1 MGVKGLWTLLEPA
14 ARPVRLEALTNKRL
28 AIDASIWMYQ
38 LLKAM
43 KDDEG
48 NPLEDA
54 HILGFYRRICKLL
67 YYGIRP
73 VFVFDGAAPE
83 LKRLTIAE
91 RQSMRDTKTRDAKRA
106 AHQLLQTQLKL
117 HILSDAEPGSVP
129 VDEAGP
135 DDNDSS
141 SSPAKKRKRDEY
153 ELPPLHKSALATRVE
168 NESDLRMAHP
178 DDLQNLI
185 RLAARQS
192 EAIGD
197 DIEVDTES
205 DAFKALSPE
214 DQHDIIVALKVRSR
228 QTSHDRLQHML
239 QSSETALD
247 FSKQQID
254 LLVKRNSLTQQWLQ
268 VVGHSTSDST
278 TSPARVSA
286 GRVAAER
293 NREYMLVKSDEASG
307 GWTLRLGGSGDG
319 AAVAAATKPE
329 SAIVIAS
336 SSDVEDSDSSE
347 FEDVPPIA
355 AESPLPP
362 PQLPLNP
369 LTTVTNDSI
378 GQANGERGSSAFNP
392 NEESFVKVAHAATNG
407 HIAHAAE
414 LPDAMSVAATDDEE
428 YAEYVSSSSE
438 NGYADSDLDPELHE
452 LYDAYD
458 DQERAMALH
467 EQQQHEMQQQRER
480 EEQAILR
487 MPESEFLESWMQL
500 VTKPMLN
507 LDPGLYNSMRQWMLG
522 EPTAVLERVAWHV
535 NRQLEKQPDISLD
548 EPTDEWL
555 ARTPRI
561 IAEELYFAR
570 ARLARLSLVSN
581 YLTYVLRWRQC
592 HRPMPLEWS
601 AHRQQN
607 LQPRQRQE
615 EPAPVSANE
624 PPSASDTVYTL
635 GSEPVNAIRDL
646 ALSSSTVKSDM
657 QSLIEKISNDSEEV
671 RVVSET
677 MTPVGEDNV
686 VTPAEQELKLAHRDA
701 IFERSRILAAQGEHQ
716 PKPKENGAVQVV
728 KHIDSSDNFDMS
740 EVDIIDVDESSEVSV
755 ADKPKEESVSDSEE
769 DDDDAGADLDTTKRQ
784 QSELLRNEQDEYALF
799 VNKLRSST
807 DNPNGAAPNGP
818 SYAAVRSE
826 LESELQVLR
835 SRVRDTRRDASGVDS
850 SMVEDVRMLLSLF
863 GIPYLTA
870 PMEAEAQCATLVATQ
885 LVDGMV
891 TDDSDAFLFASASE
905 VTQVYRNFFQKDKFV
920 EMYSSSA
927 IFQDSNLAQ
936 RDFVFL
942 AYLLGSDY
950 TVGIKGVGPV
960 LAMEALAEFGP
971 ATLESDGAGGND
983 EAKVIRALTSFK
995 DWCDAVAQVLPGID
1009 IPKELVSTPRRRRLA
1024 QVVRKTELPASF
1036 PDARVAHAYFHPHVD
1051 ESEARFEWGF
1061 PNLDLLRQFLGEKL
1075 GWSAEK
1081 TDETLVPLVRKM
1093 VDGKQADGANSRPQQ
1108 LTLDDFAMS
1117 RTQIYSAELS
1127 GTGLQRSKRVDHAIS
1142 LHKGQMQAVPASRK
1156 NQDKSLQSRR
1166 SLI

>member
-91 RQSMRDTKTRDAKRA
+91 RQSMRDTKMRDAKRA

-117 HILSDAEPGSVP
+117 HILNDAEPGSVP

-141 SSPAKKRKRDEY
+141 SSPARKRKRDEY
-153 ELPPLHKSALATRVE
+153 ELPPLHKSALTTRVE

-268 VVGHSTSDST
+268 VVGHSTPDST

-293 NREYMLVKSDEASG
+293 NREYMLIKSDKASG
-307 GWTLRLGGSGDG
+307 GWTLRLGGSGDV
-319 AAVAAATKPE
+319 AVSATTKPE
-329 SAIVIAS
+329 LAIVIAS
-336 SSDVEDSDSSE
+336 SSDADDSDSSE

-355 AESPLPP
+355 SESTLPP

-369 LTTVTNDSI
+369 PTAVTNDSI
-378 GQANGERGSSAFNP
+378 RQVNIETESSAFNP
-392 NEESFVKVAHAATNG
+392 NEESLVKVAHAATNG
-407 HIAHAAE
+407 YKTHAAE
-414 LPDAMSVAATDDEE
+414 LPDTMSVAATDDEE

-438 NGYADSDLDPELHE
+438 NGYADSDLDPELLE
-452 LYDAYD
+452 LYDDYD
-458 DQERAMALH
+458 DQERAMAIH
-467 EQQQHEMQQQRER
+467 EQQQRDMQLQRER
-480 EEQAILR
+480 EEQALLHL
-487 MPESEFLESWMQL
+487 PENEFLESWMQL
-500 VTKPMLN
+500 VTKPVLS
-507 LDPGLYNSMRQWMLG
+507 LDPGIYNSMRQWMLG
-522 EPTAVLERVAWHV
+522 EPTVVLEQVAWHV

-555 ARTPRI
+555 ARSPRI
-561 IAEELYFAR
+561 TADELYFAQ
-570 ARLARLSLVSN
+570 ARLARLTLVSS
-581 YLTYVLRWRQC
+581 YLAYVLRWRQY
-592 HRPMPLEWS
+592 RRSMPLEWN
-601 AHRQQN
+601 AQRQQK

-615 EPAPVSANE
+615 EPVLVSAIE
-624 PPSASDTVYTL
+624 PPSASDTVCTL

-657 QSLIEKISNDSEEV
+657 QSPIEEISNDSEEV
-671 RVVSET
+671 RVASET
-677 MTPVGEDNV
+677 MAPVGEDDV
-686 VTPAEQELKLAHRDA
+686 VTPAELELKLAHRDA
-701 IFERSRILAAQGEHQ
+701 IFERSRVLAVQGEHR
-716 PKPKENGAVQVV
+716 PEPKENGVVQAV
-728 KHIDSSDNFDMS
+728 KHIDSSGSVDVSD
-740 EVDIIDVDESSEVSV
+740 VDIIDVDESWEASV
-755 ADKPKEESVSDSEE
+755 GGKPKEEPASDS

-784 QSELLRNEQDEYALF
+784 QSELLRSEQDEYALF
-799 VNKLRSST
+799 VNKLRSSIDT
-807 DNPNGAAPNGP
+807 PNGAAPNGP

-850 SMVEDVRMLLSLF
+850 SMVEDVRMLLTLF
-863 GIPYLTA
+863 GIPYITA

-891 TDDSDAFLFASASE
+891 TDDSDAFLFASAGE

-971 ATLESDGAGGND
+971 ATLESDGTGGND
-983 EAKVIRALTSFK
+983 EAKVIFALASFK
-995 DWCDAVAQVLPGID
+995 DWCDAVAQVLPGIE
-1009 IPKELVSTPRRRRLA
+1009 IPKELVSTSRRRRLA

-1036 PDARVAHAYFHPHVD
+1036 PDARVARAYFHPHVD

-1081 TDETLVPLVRKM
+1081 TDETLVPLARKM

-1117 RTQIYSAELS
+1117 RTQTYSAELS

>member
-91 RQSMRDTKTRDAKRA
+91 RQSMRETKTRDAKRA

-117 HILSDAEPGSVP
+117 HILSEAEPSGAQ

-135 DDNDSS
+135 DDNGSS

-153 ELPPLHKSALATRVE
+153 ELPPLHDSALATRVE
-168 NESDLRMAHP
+168 NEGDLRMAHP
-178 DDLQNLI
+178 DDLQSLI

-268 VVGHSTSDST
+268 VAGHSRPASDSAAT
-278 TSPARVSA
+278 RVSA

-293 NREYMLVKSDEASG
+293 NREYVLIKNDEARG
-307 GWTLRLGGSGDG
+307 GWTLRLGGSGD
-319 AAVAAATKPE
+319 AAVTPASAKPE
-329 SAIVIAS
+329 PAVVIVNS
-336 SSDVEDSDSSE
+336 SEAEDSDSSQ
-347 FEDVPPIA
+347 FEEVPPIA
-355 AESPLPP
+355 SE
-362 PQLPLNP
+362 LPLSP
-369 LTTVTNDSI
+369 PAAATNDGIRHASS
-378 GQANGERGSSAFNP
+378 EREPPAFNP
-392 NEESFVKVAHAATNG
+392 NKESLVKEAHAATNG
-407 HIAHAAE
+407 YTAHAAE
-414 LPDAMSVAATDDEE
+414 LPDAMSVAASEDDE

-438 NGYADSDLDPELHE
+438 NGYANSDPDPELLE
-452 LYDAYD
+452 LYDDYD
-458 DQERAMALH
+458 RQERAMLLH
-467 EQQQHEMQQQRER
+467 EQQQREAQQQRER
-480 EEQAILR
+480 DEQALLH
-487 MPESEFLESWMQL
+487 MPENEFLESWMHM
-500 VTKPMLN
+500 VTKPILS
-507 LDPGLYNSMRQWMLG
+507 LDPGIYNSMRQWMLG
-522 EPTAVLERVAWHV
+522 EPTLGLEQIAWHV
-535 NRQLEKQPDISLD
+535 NRQLDKHPEVNME
-548 EPTDEWL
+548 EPSNEWL
-555 ARTPRI
+555 ACTPR
-561 IAEELYFAR
+561 AVADELYFAQ
-570 ARLARLSLVSN
+570 AKLAYLSLVSN
-581 YLTYVLRWRQC
+581 YLSYVLRWRQC
-592 HRPMPLEWS
+592 RQQAPVDWISQQQFIQQLPQQQQQLESEEPMPMS
-601 AHRQQN
+601 AIEQ
-607 LQPRQRQE
+607 
-615 EPAPVSANE
+615 
-624 PPSASDTVYTL
+624 PSASDTVFTL

-646 ALSSSTVKSDM
+646 DLSPSTVKSGTA
-657 QSLIEKISNDSEEV
+657 SPIEISDDSENPGAALKAMV
-671 RVVSET
+671 
-677 MTPVGEDNV
+677 PVAEDDAE
-686 VTPAEQELKLAHRDA
+686 TPADGELKLAHRDA
-701 IFERSRILAAQGEHQ
+701 IFERSRVLAAQGDHRPE
-716 PKPKENGAVQVV
+716 PKENGIVQAV
-728 KHIDSSDNFDMS
+728 KHIDSN
-740 EVDIIDVDESSEVSV
+740 DIVEVDESWEERVG
-755 ADKPKEESVSDSEE
+755 DIPKDEPVFGS
-769 DDDDAGADLDTTKRQ
+769 DDDGDAEADLDTTMRQ

-799 VNKLRSST
+799 VNKLRSSS
-807 DNPNGAAPNGP
+807 DAPNGAAPNDP
-818 SYAAVRSE
+818 SYAAAQLV

-835 SRVRDTRRDASGVDS
+835 SRVRDTKRDASGVDA
-850 SMVEDVRMLLSLF
+850 SMVEDVRMLLTLF
-863 GIPYLTA
+863 GIPYVTA
-870 PMEAEAQCATLVATQ
+870 PMEAEAQCATLVAAQ

-891 TDDSDAFLFASASE
+891 TDDSDAFLFASAGE
-905 VTQVYRNFFQKDKFV
+905 RTQVYRNFFQKDKFV
-920 EMYSSSA
+920 EMYSSNA

-971 ATLESDGAGGND
+971 ATLDNGDAGSSD
-983 EAKVIRALTSFK
+983 EARVIKALASFK
-995 DWCDAVAQVLPGID
+995 DWCDAVVQVLPGIEV
-1009 IPKELVSTPRRRRLA
+1009 PKELASTSRRRRLA

-1061 PNLDLLRQFLGEKL
+1061 PNLDLLRQFLSEKL

-1081 TDETLVPLVRKM
+1081 TDETLVPLARKI
-1093 VDGKQADGANSRPQQ
+1093 VDGASSRPRQ
-1108 LTLDDFAMS
+1108 LTLDDFAAPH
-1117 RTQIYSAELS
+1117 TEAYSADLS
-1127 GTGLQRSKRVDHAIS
+1127 GTGLQRSKRVDNAIS
-1142 LHKGQMQAVPASRK
+1142 LHKGQMQATAPASRR
-1156 NQDKSLQSRR
+1156 SLQSRR
-1166 SLI
+1166 SLM

>member
-91 RQSMRDTKTRDAKRA
+91 RQSMRDTKMRDAKRA

-117 HILSDAEPGSVP
+117 HILNEAEPGSVP

-141 SSPAKKRKRDEY
+141 SSPARKRKRDEY
-153 ELPPLHKSALATRVE
+153 ELPPLHKSALTTRVE

-268 VVGHSTSDST
+268 VVGHSTPDST

-293 NREYMLVKSDEASG
+293 NREYMLIKSDKASG
-307 GWTLRLGGSGDG
+307 GWTLRLGGSGDV
-319 AAVAAATKPE
+319 AVSATTKPE
-329 SAIVIAS
+329 PAIVIAS
-336 SSDVEDSDSSE
+336 SSDADDSDSSE

-355 AESPLPP
+355 SESTLPP

-369 LTTVTNDSI
+369 PTTVTNDSI
-378 GQANGERGSSAFNP
+378 RQVNIETESSAFNP
-392 NEESFVKVAHAATNG
+392 NEESLVKVAHAATNG
-407 HIAHAAE
+407 YKTHAAE
-414 LPDAMSVAATDDEE
+414 LPDTMSVAATDDEE

-438 NGYADSDLDPELHE
+438 NGYADSDLDPELLE
-452 LYDAYD
+452 LYDDYD
-458 DQERAMALH
+458 DQERAMAMH
-467 EQQQHEMQQQRER
+467 EQQQRDMQLQRER
-480 EEQAILR
+480 EEQALLHL
-487 MPESEFLESWMQL
+487 PENEFLESWMQL
-500 VTKPMLN
+500 VTKPVLS
-507 LDPGLYNSMRQWMLG
+507 LDPGIYNSMRQWMLG
-522 EPTAVLERVAWHV
+522 EPTVVLEQVAWHV

-555 ARTPRI
+555 ARSPRI
-561 IAEELYFAR
+561 TADELYFAQ
-570 ARLARLSLVSN
+570 ARLARLTLVSS
-581 YLTYVLRWRQC
+581 YLAYVLRWRQC
-592 HRPMPLEWS
+592 RRSMPLEWN
-601 AHRQQN
+601 AQRQQK

-615 EPAPVSANE
+615 EPVLVSAIE
-624 PPSASDTVYTL
+624 PPSASDTVCTL

-657 QSLIEKISNDSEEV
+657 QSPTEEISNDSEEV
-671 RVVSET
+671 RVASET
-677 MTPVGEDNV
+677 MAPVGEDDV
-686 VTPAEQELKLAHRDA
+686 VTPAELELKLAHRDA
-701 IFERSRILAAQGEHQ
+701 IFERSRVLAVQGEHR
-716 PKPKENGAVQVV
+716 PEPKENGVVQAV
-728 KHIDSSDNFDMS
+728 KHIDSSGSVDVSD
-740 EVDIIDVDESSEVSV
+740 VDIIDVDESWEASV
-755 ADKPKEESVSDSEE
+755 GGKPKEEPASDS

-784 QSELLRNEQDEYALF
+784 QSELLRSEQDEYALF
-799 VNKLRSST
+799 VNKLRSSIDT
-807 DNPNGAAPNGP
+807 PNGAAPNGP

-850 SMVEDVRMLLSLF
+850 SMVEDVRMLLTLF
-863 GIPYLTA
+863 GIPYITA

-891 TDDSDAFLFASASE
+891 TDDSDAFLFASAGE

-920 EMYSSSA
+920 EMYSSGA

-971 ATLESDGAGGND
+971 ATLESDGTGGND
-983 EAKVIRALTSFK
+983 EAKVIFALASFK
-995 DWCDAVAQVLPGID
+995 DWCDAVAQVLPGIE
-1009 IPKELVSTPRRRRLA
+1009 IPKELVSTSRRRRLA

-1036 PDARVAHAYFHPHVD
+1036 PDARVARAYFHPHVD

-1081 TDETLVPLVRKM
+1081 TDETLVPLARKM

-1117 RTQIYSAELS
+1117 RTQTYSAELT